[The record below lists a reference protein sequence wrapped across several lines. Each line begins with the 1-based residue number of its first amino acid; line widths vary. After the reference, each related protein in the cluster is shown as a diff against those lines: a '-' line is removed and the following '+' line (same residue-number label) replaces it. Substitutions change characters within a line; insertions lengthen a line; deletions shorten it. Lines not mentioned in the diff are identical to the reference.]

1 MLDGNRE
8 EPWRVE
14 SSTLFSNYFFSSVAV
29 CSKIIHQW
37 FWRWG
42 EVLSGTDL
50 GKADDYDVEGS
61 LEGEMMMMIMTMKM
75 MMAKMQRG
83 GEGWKGR
90 CTSEDGPQT
99 LHPSPQSTP
108 QSTIPSAQ
116 STPQCTIA
124 PPICNAL
131 RTIHSEM
138 HCLSSNVHCTL
149 RSAPEHTVHTMLCTS
164 HSALRCK
171 KHCSFPCTEM
181 RGNVANC
188 TITAIQK
195 NTLYWNA
202 MKYKARQIYST
213 KHGVGVW
220 YVIHFITWYGLAR
233 YGQL

>member
-1 MLDGNRE
+1 MLDDNRE
-8 EPWRVE
+8 EPSRVE

-83 GEGWKGR
+83 EEGWKGR

-116 STPQCTIA
+116 SPVHNLHPSAQSLPLSAMQCAQPTLKCTA
-124 PPICNAL
+124 H
-131 RTIHSEM
+131 RVMRS
-138 HCLSSNVHCTL
+138 VHC
-149 RSAPEHTVHTMLCTS
+149 
-164 HSALRCK
+164 
-171 KHCSFPCTEM
+171 
-181 RGNVANC
+181 
-188 TITAIQK
+188 
-195 NTLYWNA
+195 TLYWNA
-202 MKYKARQIYST
+202 MEYKARQMYST
-213 KHGVGVW
+213 KHQAVQSLKLSGEKCK
-220 YVIHFITWYGLAR
+220 TWYSP
-233 YGQL
+233 YMVW

>member
-14 SSTLFSNYFFSSVAV
+14 SSTLFSNDFFSSVAV

-116 STPQCTIA
+116 SPVHNLHPSAQSLPLSA
-124 PPICNAL
+124 
-131 RTIHSEM
+131 M
-138 HCLSSNVHCTL
+138 HCAQSILKCTAYRLMCTAHCAVHQSTLCTL
-149 RSAPEHTVHTMLCTS
+149 CCAHPILHCAVKNIVPFL
-164 HSALRCK
+164 ALRC
-171 KHCSFPCTEM
+171 E
-181 RGNVANC
+181 
-188 TITAIQK
+188 
-195 NTLYWNA
+195 A
-202 MKYKARQIYST
+202 M
-213 KHGVGVW
+213 
-220 YVIHFITWYGLAR
+220 
-233 YGQL
+233 